1 MKGKLKLILPVVA
14 AVLVVAFV
22 GYTLFA
28 PSTMW
33 KPIYIRFENDAA
45 AEAQTVA
52 TEMATPTVTPQ
63 PVVEA
68 RNAEAIGYQPGS
80 GLMYDLGSQ
89 IVNLAE
95 PGGRRY
101 LQIGIVLE
109 YLPQNP
115 DLEKL
120 TGEARAKA
128 EEEEAARI
136 EAVRPLIVDAV
147 ISLLTSRTYAEVF
160 TVEGKEALKQDML
173 SQING
178 AVGEELFVGV
188 YFTEFLVQ

>member
-1 MKGKLKLILPVVA
+1 MKVLGKLKLILPIVA
-14 AVLVVAFV
+14 VVLVVAFV
-22 GYTLFA
+22 AYTLFA

-33 KPIYIRFENDAA
+33 KPIYIRFENSAA
-45 AEAQTVA
+45 AEAQSLPTVA
-52 TEMATPTVTPQ
+52 PTATPVPEVSASNT
-63 PVVEA
+63 
-68 RNAEAIGYQPGS
+68 EAIPFEPGT
-80 GLMYDLGSQ
+80 GIMYDLGSQ

-109 YLPQNP
+109 CMPENQ
-115 DLEKL
+115 EISTL
-120 TGEARAKA
+120 TGEAKTKA
-128 EEEEAARI
+128 QEEEIARL
-136 EAVRPLIVDAV
+136 ETMRPLMADAV

-160 TVEGKEALKQDML
+160 TVEGKESLKQDML

-178 AVGEELFVGV
+178 ALGDEIVLAV